1 MLSITIN
8 DTDRYIKTQWNM
20 VANHI
25 DGIGK
30 TKFWYQQIP
39 IQTQEQIVVGDN
51 TSTEED
57 LVCQIYVY
65 DK

>member
-1 MLSITIN
+1 
-8 DTDRYIKTQWNM
+8 M